1 MTVFERFWS
10 TCGGKAKALWCG
22 VVLLAGAAPLLC
34 ADQGDVIAT
43 IGEQEVMRAELLATA
58 TQALE
63 ENEMARLRCQAEAD
77 RGRQEV
83 LEASLQELVRRR
95 LLEREAERTGTTV
108 AAVQARIQDAAQP
121 ISDED
126 VEQFYER
133 NKARIRDPFANV
145 GGQIRAYLE
154 RQALRLARND
164 FFTLLEDRFA
174 VEYLLQPLRF
184 AVATDGFAATGPADA
199 PVTLVEFS
207 DFECPFCAR
216 FLPTLK
222 RAQEEY
228 AGRLRVVY
236 RHYPLTGIHPH
247 AQKAAEASLCAGDQG
262 KFWEM
267 HDLMFA
273 EQGALSVPAL
283 QEKAGRLGLDQDAFD
298 RCLDSDRHYETVRN
312 DLRAGTAVGV
322 SGTPALFVNGR
333 FLSGAVPFES
343 LAAIIDDELARLED
357 S

>member
-1 MTVFERFWS
+1 MAPW
-10 TCGGKAKALWCG
+10 LW
-22 VVLLAGAAPLLC
+22 
-34 ADQGDVIAT
+34 ADDHLVAT
-43 IGEQEVMRAELLATA
+43 IGEQEVTRGALLATA
-58 TQALE
+58 AQALD
-63 ENEMARLRCQAEAD
+63 ENEMARLRCQVEAD
-77 RGRQEV
+77 RGHHEV
-83 LEASLQELVRRR
+83 LEASLRELVRRR

-108 AAVQARIQDAAQP
+108 AAVQARIQDTAQP

-145 GGQIRAYLE
+145 AGQIRTYLE
-154 RQALRLARND
+154 RQALRFAQND
-164 FFTLLEDRFA
+164 FFALLEDRFA

-216 FLPTLK
+216 FLPTLT
-222 RAQEEY
+222 RAKEEY
-228 AGRLRVVY
+228 AGRLRVVF

-283 QEKAGRLGLDQDAFD
+283 KEKAGRLGLDQDTFD
-298 RCLDSDRHYETVRN
+298 RCLDSNRHYETVRN

-343 LAAIIDDELARLED
+343 LAAIIDDELARQEN